1 MVRPPGQTAT
11 IMAYKDF
18 TMPASKKKMEAER
31 PQENNGEVPT
41 VPAPDPGAD
50 GQPTEPETPT
60 TRTPKR
66 TTRRI
71 LEGARREVKIVKEGK
86 GKTRQPDISLR
97 GTPLPDC
104 PFRAWPKEED
114 YFPVYLLK
122 KVKGE
127 KTKSLHII
135 DPKIVEEDVHVRR
148 CVIDAR
154 LVPCLDASGRV
165 YVWVQPELDPTDS
178 NYKMQK
184 NLEEVRLG
192 AVDEWTEIHWLD
204 GFQIEIR
211 TPLDQDFD
219 ADWPTGQLPSEWQ
232 ELAIEPYYIDDP
244 NHPEIL
250 GCRTRR
256 RILK

>member
-18 TMPASKKKMEAER
+18 TMPASKKKIEAER

-66 TTRRI
+66 TTLRL
-71 LEGARREVKIVKEGK
+71 LEAARREVKIVKEGK

-97 GTPLPDC
+97 WTPLPDC
-104 PFRAWPKEED
+104 PFRAWPDEGD
-114 YFPVYLLK
+114 YSDIYLLR

-127 KTKSLHII
+127 RTKSIHVVA
-135 DPKIVEEDVHVRR
+135 PRIVEEDIHVRK
-148 CVIDAR
+148 CIIEAR
-154 LVPCLDASGRV
+154 LVPCLDSTGQV
-165 YVWVQPELDPTDS
+165 YVWAQPDLDPTGS

-184 NLEEVRLG
+184 NLEEVRLS
-192 AVDEWTEIHWLD
+192 AVEEWTILHWLD
-204 GFQIEIR
+204 GFRIEIQI
-211 TPLDQDFD
+211 PDLQDFD
-219 ADWPTGQLPSEWQ
+219 AEWPTGQLPQEWQ
-232 ELAIEPYYIDDP
+232 ELAIEPYYVDNPD
-244 NHPEIL
+244 HPEIL
-250 GCRTRR
+250 GCRTKR